1 MAGHRRGTGRPTRA
15 ERRAAS
21 RRRLLTD
28 RLARAQSPVERLAAA
43 HDFARSVLADLPESA
58 AGVLADELVA
68 VLIAAETS
76 KRRPR

>member
-1 MAGHRRGTGRPTRA
+1 MAGHRRGTGRGTRA

-43 HDFARSVLADLPESA
+43 ADFARSVLADLPPA
-58 AGVLADELVA
+58 DAGPLADELVA
-68 VLIAAETS
+68 VLIQAAETRS
-76 KRRPR
+76 R

>member
-43 HDFARSVLADLPESA
+43 ADYARSVLADLPESA
-58 AGVLADELVA
+58 AGPLADELVA
-68 VLIAAETS
+68 VLIKAAETS
-76 KRRPR
+76 KR

>member
-28 RLARAQSPVERLAAA
+28 RLARAQSPVERMTAAA
-43 HDFARSVLADLPESA
+43 DYARSVVADLPA
-58 AGVLADELVA
+58 AQAQVLADELVA
-68 VLIAAETS
+68 VLIQAAETS
-76 KRRPR
+76 KR

>member
-28 RLARAQSPVERLAAA
+28 RLARAQSPVERMTAAA
-43 HDFARSVLADLPESA
+43 DYARSVVADLPA
-58 AGVLADELVA
+58 AQAQVLADELVA
-68 VLIAAETS
+68 VLVAAETS
-76 KRRPR
+76 KR

>member
-28 RLARAQSPVERLAAA
+28 RLARAQSPVERMTAAA
-43 HDFARSVLADLPESA
+43 DYARSVLADLPA
-58 AGVLADELVA
+58 AQAQVLADELVA
-68 VLIAAETS
+68 VLIQAAETS
-76 KRRPR
+76 KR

>member
-43 HDFARSVLADLPESA
+43 ADYARSVVADLPA
-58 AGVLADELVA
+58 AQAQVLADEMVA
-68 VLIAAETS
+68 ALIAAETRS
-76 KRRPR
+76 R

>member
-1 MAGHRRGTGRPTRA
+1 MAGQRRGTGRPTRA

-28 RLARAQSPVERLAAA
+28 RMARAQSPVERLAAA
-43 HDFARSVLADLPESA
+43 ADYARSVLADLPA
-58 AGVLADELVA
+58 AQAQVLADELVA

-76 KRRPR
+76 KR